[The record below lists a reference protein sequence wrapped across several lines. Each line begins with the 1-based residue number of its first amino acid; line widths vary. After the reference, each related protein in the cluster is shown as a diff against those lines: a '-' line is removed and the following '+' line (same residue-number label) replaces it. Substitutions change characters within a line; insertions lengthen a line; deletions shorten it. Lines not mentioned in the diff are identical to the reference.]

1 MLMRRFLSLF
11 NKLFVKKNN
20 DALYWYG
27 EFNSWNEALTEC
39 TGYNSDLILNTCL
52 NSLLK
57 VKSGEYKYERDSVLF
72 DEIQYSFGLLTGLL
86 SSTIENNNELNV
98 LDFGGSLGST
108 YFQNK
113 DLRCFK
119 SIKWSIV
126 EQEKFVK
133 CGKDYFENEELK
145 FYYSIKE
152 CLSNRSPNVIILSS
166 VLQYIEDYIE
176 IIKQINEIRFDYI
189 IIDRT
194 TFIKGATHRIVKQEV
209 PDWIYKASYP
219 VHLFKLDDFI
229 SLFTNYEVVTYFNS
243 FCDPVKHDLEDN
255 AEINWKGIILQIKK

>member
-1 MLMRRFLSLF
+1 MVDLF
-11 NKLFVKKNN
+11 RKIKKYFFKNN
-20 DALYWYG
+20 IVGHSNCWSGNYG
-27 EFNSWNEALTEC
+27 TWPEALNEC
-39 TGYNSDLILNTCL
+39 SGYDSEVILTSCLKSLI
-52 NSLLK
+52 K
-57 VKSGEYKYERDSVLF
+57 VRNGEYKYERDSVLF

-145 FYYSIKE
+145 FYYSIEE
-152 CLSNRSPNVIILSS
+152 CLSKRSPNVIILSG
-166 VLQYIEDYIE
+166 VLQYIENYVE
-176 IIKQINEIRFDYI
+176 IINQINEIRFDYI

-194 TFIKGATHRIVKQEV
+194 TFIKGSTHRIVKQEV

-219 VHLFKLDDFI
+219 VHLFKYDEFI
-229 SLFTNYEVVTYFNS
+229 SLFTNYEVVTDFNS
-243 FCDPVKHDLEDN
+243 FCDPLKHDLEDN
-255 AEINWKGIILQIKK
+255 AEINWKGMILQIKK